1 LGASEKRTEGRENK
15 LALTISYHSA
25 AQLVAGGGTEALHM
39 IETEQRASEYMGV
52 RSLTLAILAMQK
64 KKKKKKIV
72 RGITNLRSFQPFG
85 CSPSRIPAVIRLH
98 LHKAPADRVSG
109 GRGREGKGGG
119 KKEEKENEGE
129 RAKREGREHY
139 PRKIP
144 SALWVNPFFSA
155 IRRIARRE

>member
-64 KKKKKKIV
+64 KKKDSARNHK
-72 RGITNLRSFQPFG
+72 S
-85 CSPSRIPAVIRLH
+85 AVISTIRL
-98 LHKAPADRVSG
+98 
-109 GRGREGKGGG
+109 
-119 KKEEKENEGE
+119 
-129 RAKREGREHY
+129 
-139 PRKIP
+139 
-144 SALWVNPFFSA
+144 FT
-155 IRRIARRE
+155 IAHSRSD